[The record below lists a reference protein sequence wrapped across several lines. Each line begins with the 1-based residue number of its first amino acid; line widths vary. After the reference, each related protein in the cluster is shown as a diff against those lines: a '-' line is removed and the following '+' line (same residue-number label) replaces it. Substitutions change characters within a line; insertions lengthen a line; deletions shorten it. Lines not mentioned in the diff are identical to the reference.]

1 MFSALH
7 QYCTDGEI
15 RKNVMGW
22 VCGMREGEDKCV
34 QGFGMETWRKETF
47 WKT

>member
-7 QYCTDGEI
+7 QYCT
-15 RKNVMGW
+15 VGW

-34 QGFGMETWRKETF
+34 HGFGKETWRKETVG
-47 WKT
+47 KT